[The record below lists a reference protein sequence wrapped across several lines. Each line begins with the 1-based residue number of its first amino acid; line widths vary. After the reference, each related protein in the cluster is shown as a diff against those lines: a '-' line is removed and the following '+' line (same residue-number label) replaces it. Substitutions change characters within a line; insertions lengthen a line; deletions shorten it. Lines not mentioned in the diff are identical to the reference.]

1 MKINR
6 DMVTRAGL
14 KLLNNDGLEQLT
26 LRRMGIELN
35 VQAATIYWH
44 FKSKEEL
51 LDEMATTVLVEGA
64 GNLIPRR
71 NSSDWRVWAS
81 TFGEGLRKTLLAY
94 RDGARMVGGT
104 RLTNL
109 EYLKTTERIGTHMV
123 ASGFSVRAAVVLL
136 STIYNYTLSFV
147 TEEQAVFPSQG
158 KRSPRYSIQE
168 RNARLD
174 PTVFP
179 FHRQI
184 SSILFDRYDRRFRE
198 GLELILRGAKPEGR
212 SKRENVGKRKHSSR
226 LPADKPRRRQ
236 HL

>member
-14 KLLNNDGLEQLT
+14 KLLNEEGLEQLT
-26 LRRMGIELN
+26 LRRLGVELN

-51 LDEMATTVLVEGA
+51 LDEMATTVLTEGA
-64 GNLIPRR
+64 ANLIPARKP
-71 NSSDWRVWAS
+71 SDWRVWAS

-94 RDGARMVGGT
+94 RDGARMVAGT

-109 EYLKTTERIGTHMV
+109 EHLKTTERIGAQLL
-123 ASGFSVRAAVVLL
+123 ASGFSVRSAVVLI

-147 TEEQAVFPSQG
+147 TEEQAVFPTPG
-158 KRSPRYSIQE
+158 KRFPRYSIEE

-174 PTVFP
+174 PTIFP
-179 FHRQI
+179 IHRQA
-184 SSILFDRYDRRFRE
+184 SRILFDQYDRRYRE
-198 GLELILRGAKPEGR
+198 GLELILQGAKPNPTR
-212 SKRENVGKRKHSSR
+212 LRAHIRKK
-226 LPADKPRRRQ
+226 L
-236 HL
+236 

>member
-14 KLLNNDGLEQLT
+14 KLLNEIGLEQLT
-26 LRRMGIELN
+26 LRRLGVELN

-51 LDEMATTVLVEGA
+51 LDEMATTVLTEGA
-64 GNLIPRR
+64 GNLLPRR
-71 NSSDWRVWAS
+71 NSADWRVWAA

-104 RLTNL
+104 RLTNT
-109 EYLKTTERIGTHMV
+109 EPLKTTEKIGAAIVT
-123 ASGFSVRAAVVLL
+123 SGFSVRAAVVLL

-147 TEEQAVFPSQG
+147 AEEQVVFPTPG
-158 KRSPRYSIQE
+158 ERSPRYSIAE

-174 PTVFP
+174 PTIFP
-179 FHRQI
+179 FHRQT
-184 SSILFDRYDRRFRE
+184 STILFDRYDRRFRE
-198 GLELILRGAKPEGR
+198 GLELILRGAEPDGR
-212 SKRENVGKRKHSSR
+212 AQRK
-226 LPADKPRRRQ
+226 
-236 HL
+236 